1 MGTIISLCFCPLSK
15 AVTLIPVLKSWNL
28 DSLCVQL
35 ELAWIT
41 VFCQSPEMQYSF
53 LYEPFFQNTALEPSF
68 PKTLTQ
74 IKQRFSHFRNPL
86 GRILISFTDVCVAEV
101 FM

>member
-1 MGTIISLCFCPLSK
+1 
-15 AVTLIPVLKSWNL
+15 
-28 DSLCVQL
+28 
-35 ELAWIT
+35 
-41 VFCQSPEMQYSF
+41 MQYSF